1 MELVCKYAPHVLVDE
16 QKRVKQFKE
25 GLRLNIRVQVA
36 VDSHFSHAFL
46 LNGKTCFLVKN

>member
-36 VDSHFSHAFL
+36 LWTHIFHMRSYSMARLAF
-46 LNGKTCFLVKN
+46 